1 MDAQT
6 CIDEYIKLAPKIFP
20 LEGFVS
26 RKSFV
31 KASKLLLGRYRF
43 DSLPLEQEMRSLVS
57 ANLKDSQSD
66 GRSVHMRPV
75 SGSDKCK
82 V

>member
-1 MDAQT
+1 MDVQT

-43 DSLPLEQEMRSLVS
+43 NPLPLEQEIRSLVRLS
-57 ANLKDSQSD
+57 LNDSQSD
-66 GRSVHMRPV
+66 GRGVHMRPA
-75 SGSDKCK
+75 SGSDKCR